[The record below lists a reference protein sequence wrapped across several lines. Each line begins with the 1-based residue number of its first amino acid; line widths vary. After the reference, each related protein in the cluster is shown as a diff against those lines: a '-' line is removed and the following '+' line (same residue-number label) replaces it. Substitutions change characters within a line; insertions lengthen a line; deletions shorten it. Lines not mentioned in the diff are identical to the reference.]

1 MFQKNFFNW
10 KTSPE
15 DDDNEEIEQSL
26 FKFYLRDSVDKMQ
39 EEIQMAFAA
48 GEQRKINDLK
58 IDKENE
64 EFWKEIEDE
73 EEEWEEWEE
82 LEEH

>member
-1 MFQKNFFNW
+1 
-10 KTSPE
+10 
-15 DDDNEEIEQSL
+15 
-26 FKFYLRDSVDKMQ
+26 MQ

-73 EEEWEEWEE
+73 EEELEEWEE